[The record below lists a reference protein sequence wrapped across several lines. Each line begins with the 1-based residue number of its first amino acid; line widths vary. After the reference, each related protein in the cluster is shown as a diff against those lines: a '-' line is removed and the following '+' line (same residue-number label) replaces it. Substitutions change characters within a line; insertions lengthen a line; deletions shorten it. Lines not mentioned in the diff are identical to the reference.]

1 MAELRILL
9 VENDRIR
16 PLHKSVSDLKNPRV
30 CDVMKLQFF
39 LLRINHFWKIIW
51 IATDFKGFQTRIWR
65 GCSDQFRI
73 WQIQGFVILVNVF
86 DNELQDFQFIFF
98 KIYLLHQ

>member
-39 LLRINHFWKIIW
+39 LLRLINNFLKNNLN
-51 IATDFKGFQTRIWR
+51 
-65 GCSDQFRI
+65 SDRF
-73 WQIQGFVILVNVF
+73 
-86 DNELQDFQFIFF
+86 
-98 KIYLLHQ
+98 